1 MNQAL
6 NHHLSLNVACLSEYC
21 VTTANLKSTKSGRL
35 RPRVLKCES
44 YSEMNLRG
52 LNIRDKGTVLMIL
65 SLTAMAVSQV
75 KAR

>member
-1 MNQAL
+1 M
-6 NHHLSLNVACLSEYC
+6 SEYC
-21 VTTANLKSTKSGRL
+21 VTTASLKSTKSGRL
-35 RPRVLKCES
+35 RPLVLECES